1 MLDCVCT
8 EIKNFFER
16 EVFYGTFTIQDGVLS
31 PSAFLK
37 EGQYFRIVGSM
48 FNDGVHQNPANNLVD
63 ESFDGE
69 IWSMA
74 VPPVFIELVENIKKY
89 EESDAAK
96 PTAYVSESFG
106 GYSYTRPTGDEG
118 KVANSW
124 QEVFGKQLR
133 RWRKI

>member
-8 EIKNFFER
+8 EIKNFFEK

-106 GYSYTRPTGDEG
+106 GYSYTRPTGDDG